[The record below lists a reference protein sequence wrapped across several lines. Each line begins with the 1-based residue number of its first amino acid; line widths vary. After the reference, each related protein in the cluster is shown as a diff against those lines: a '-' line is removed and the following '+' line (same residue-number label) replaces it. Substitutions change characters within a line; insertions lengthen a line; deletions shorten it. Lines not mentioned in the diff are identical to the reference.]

1 VKDLSNLIFLLLAP
15 ALLFRAMSTVHVEQL
30 SLKPVAAYFIA
41 SGLLFAGTMALRG
54 FNRTAAVIALANTY
68 SNTVMI
74 GIVLVDLAYG
84 EPGMVVLLTLISLH
98 SLVLLTSATVVLELA
113 VAREHAAVGGA
124 EKRSMARTVLRAL
137 RNAIIHPVPLPI
149 MAGLL
154 FAQTGWTMPEVI
166 DKPIQLLG
174 QAFGPVALVMVG
186 ITLAL
191 TPIGR
196 HWRGALAQALVKNL
210 LHPLLVAGIGW
221 LLGVRG
227 IPLTV
232 MVVAAALPIGA
243 NVFLFSQRYRTAE
256 DLVTASVAVSTV
268 LALGTLTLVM
278 VCVRGCPELASAIR
292 ARGVQGAT
300 RRAPS
305 ARFEPVAQ
313 PVVQPALAALPELP
327 AVGHQPVAAP
337 VRRARR
343 RQQEL
348 RGVHGGVL
356 HQHVASADHL
366 ALRAGPGADARVE
379 RAAGLK

>member
-1 VKDLSNLIFLLLAP
+1 VNSFVISSLLPVVLLIAAGYLAGRRRWIGGNAVKDLSNLIFLLLAP

-41 SGLLFAGTMALRG
+41 SGLLFAGTLALRG

-124 EKRSMARTVLRAL
+124 DRRSMSRTVLRAL
-137 RNAIIHPVPLPI
+137 RNAIVHPVPLPI

-278 VCVRGCPELASAIR
+278 VCVRY
-292 ARGVQGAT
+292 
-300 RRAPS
+300 
-305 ARFEPVAQ
+305 
-313 PVVQPALAALPELP
+313 LP
-327 AVGHQPVAAP
+327 
-337 VRRARR
+337 
-343 RQQEL
+343 
-348 RGVHGGVL
+348 
-356 HQHVASADHL
+356 
-366 ALRAGPGADARVE
+366 
-379 RAAGLK
+379 